1 MRPSVV
7 FLIAAFCCAATP
19 VRAAGIQFIDVPI
32 EAENAVL
39 SGAVWYP
46 CAEPAQQVR
55 LHGLSIS
62 GTMDCPI
69 SGGRFPL
76 VVISHGMTG
85 WVGGHHDY
93 GSSSRRCRLCGR
105 SDQRVAS
112 IKEKLPAG
120 TDYHLVSNAGHW
132 AFLAPCTQGQTR
144 SNPRVCV
151 DADGVDRTAFHKE
164 FNAAVLKFFDEH
176 LLDASKP

>member
-69 SGGRFPL
+69 SGGGFPL

-85 WVGGHHDY
+85 WVGGHHDTAAALADA
-93 GSSSRRCRLCGR
+93 GFVVAAINVSRRSRKSCQQGPITTSSRMPDTGHSSRPARRDRPGPIR
-105 SDQRVAS
+105 AS
-112 IKEKLPAG
+112 
-120 TDYHLVSNAGHW
+120 VSTLTG
-132 AFLAPCTQGQTR
+132 LIERPSTR
-144 SNPRVCV
+144 SSMLP
-151 DADGVDRTAFHKE
+151 
-164 FNAAVLKFFDEH
+164 
-176 LLDASKP
+176 S